1 MEKQANELGGAL
13 IDLRQSAGPDSWTD
27 DLSIQNY
34 ISSGKNS
41 SVLPHT
47 RSSAQATK
55 KKSKLSVWAG
65 ARFKSGGEIP
75 QSRGH
80 SVSVSAVEKSLIRF
94 KPDHKIRLTL

>member
-65 ARFKSGGEIP
+65 ARCKAAGKFHHREGT
-75 QSRGH
+75 R
-80 SVSVSAVEKSLIRF
+80 
-94 KPDHKIRLTL
+94 